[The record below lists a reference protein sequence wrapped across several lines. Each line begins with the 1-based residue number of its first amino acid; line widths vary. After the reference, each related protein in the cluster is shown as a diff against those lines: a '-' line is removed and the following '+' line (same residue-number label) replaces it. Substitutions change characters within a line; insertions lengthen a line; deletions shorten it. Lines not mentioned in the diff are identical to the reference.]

1 MWLLLIILLECLNIA
16 SSQENTTVTDDLQ
29 GGLENTTIP
38 TIREDILTLLLMGDT
53 QFHFPCEEDN
63 VQCKLVSKRPRS
75 RFFLNSRLEFIEGIE
90 VNETLRQ
97 GRDSCTKIESRFAN
111 RVQRQAL
118 DALISSLDYK
128 PAALVINGDLTD
140 FGHLHQLHEFRQVW
154 YNNFPI
160 PFILGLGNHDYQN
173 NINDCA
179 LNFCAHTML
188 SWYADYVKNM
198 SIVADIQRKT
208 VKFDVEF
215 TGSLAYTERVCS
227 TSEKLCVFVIQLNNA
242 IDYNVEFS
250 SLFVKWNISS
260 PMKYLHNELNL
271 LGSTSLP
278 ILLNMHQC
286 ESIHIHKIKMM
297 LRRWMSTV
305 KKTFESNHRVPRIG
319 AFYAHMHQRHEVTL
333 ECIEGYKVP
342 FVYIGSV
349 PNNRFSKFDM
359 TATTATITGY
369 KARDSLMHNGEILEK
384 LETVDLW
391 GPCTRTEHIRFED
404 HVTRKRRNFIRR
416 TRNHMDK
423 TLNASLRY
431 L

>member
-1 MWLLLIILLECLNIA
+1 
-16 SSQENTTVTDDLQ
+16 
-29 GGLENTTIP
+29 
-38 TIREDILTLLLMGDT
+38 MGDT

-75 RFFLNSRLEFIEGIE
+75 RFFLNSRLEFIDGVE

-118 DALISSLDYK
+118 DALISSMDYK

-188 SWYADYVKNM
+188 SWYTDYVKNM
-198 SIVADIQRKT
+198 SLVADIQRKT

-215 TGSLAYTERVCS
+215 TGSLAYTETVCS
-227 TSEKLCVFVIQLNNA
+227 SSRKLCAFVIQLNNA

-286 ESIHIHKIKMM
+286 ESMHIHKIKMM

-305 KKTFESNHRVPRIG
+305 KKSFESNHRVPRIG

-349 PNNRFSKFDM
+349 PNNRFTKFDM
-359 TATTATITGY
+359 TASTATITGY
-369 KARDSLMHNGEILEK
+369 KARDSLMYNGEILEQ

-391 GPCTRTEHIRFED
+391 GPCVRTEHFRFED
-404 HVTRKRRNFIRR
+404 HVTRKRRDFIRR
-416 TRNHMDK
+416 NRNQADFSSD
-423 TLNASLRY
+423 ASALFF
-431 L
+431 

>member
-1 MWLLLIILLECLNIA
+1 MRLLLFLLCFLWYPIVAEENITNIDNL
-16 SSQENTTVTDDLQ
+16 QE
-29 GGLENTTIP
+29 GLENATLP
-38 TIREDILTLLLMGDT
+38 SPPDDILTLLLMGDT

-75 RFFLNSRLEFIEGIE
+75 RFFLNNRLEFIEGIQ

-97 GRDSCTKIESRFAN
+97 GRDLCTKIESRFAN

-128 PAALVINGDLTD
+128 PAALIINGDLTD

-173 NINDCA
+173 NIDDCA

-188 SWYADYVKNM
+188 SWYTDYVKNM
-198 SIVADIQRKT
+198 SIIADITRKT

-215 TGSLAYTERVCS
+215 SGSLAYTERLCS
-227 TSEKLCVFVIQLNNA
+227 SQGKNCVFVIQLNNA

-250 SLFVKWNISS
+250 SLFVKWNLSS
-260 PMKYLHNELNL
+260 PMKYLRKELDL

-286 ESIHIHKIKMM
+286 ESMHIHKIKMM
-297 LRRWMSTV
+297 LRRWMSSV
-305 KKTFESNHRVPRIG
+305 KKSFELNHRVPRIG

-349 PNNRFSKFDM
+349 PNNRFTQFDLNS
-359 TATTATITGY
+359 TSATITGY

-391 GPCTRTEHIRFED
+391 GPCVRTEYVRFED
-404 HVTRKRRNFIRR
+404 HITRKRRNFIRK
-416 TRNHMDK
+416 TRQQVDK
-423 TLNASLRY
+423 ATDANMWY

>member
-1 MWLLLIILLECLNIA
+1 MWLFSLLLLFFSNYVRCQDNTTSTDELQEGLNISTI
-16 SSQENTTVTDDLQ
+16 SSPPKDV
-29 GGLENTTIP
+29 
-38 TIREDILTLLLMGDT
+38 LTLLLMGDT

-63 VQCKLVSKRPRS
+63 VQCKMVSKRPRS
-75 RFFLNSRLEFIEGIE
+75 RFFLNSRLEFIYGVE

-97 GRDSCTKIESRFAN
+97 GRDLCTKIESRFAN

-173 NINDCA
+173 NIDDCA

-198 SIVADIQRKT
+198 SLIADIQRKT
-208 VKFDVEF
+208 VNFDVEF

-227 TSEKLCVFVIQLNNA
+227 GSGKLCAYIIQLNNA
-242 IDYNVEFS
+242 IDYNVQFS

-286 ESIHIHKIKMM
+286 ESMHIHKIRMM
-297 LRRWMSTV
+297 LKRWMSNV
-305 KKTFESNHRVPRIG
+305 KTIFESNQRVPKIG
-319 AFYAHMHQRHEVTL
+319 AFYAHMHQRHEVSL

-359 TATTATITGY
+359 NSTTATITGY
-369 KARDSLMHNGEILEK
+369 KARDSLMHNGEILEE
-384 LETVDLW
+384 LETVELW
-391 GPCTRTEHIRFED
+391 GPCTRNEIIRFED
-404 HVTRKRRNFIRR
+404 HSTRKRRNFIRK
-416 TRNHMDK
+416 TRNQMDK
-423 TLNASLRY
+423 TANSESEFL
-431 L
+431 